1 MRSFLAKSILTSL
14 ALELH
19 RRTFISLTSTSIA
32 SKLPSDTSPS
42 LTQHEQNSI
51 TTINDLWHDN
61 DYITIPLE
69 KCSGG
74 RYCLRVTVSYEPVIS
89 RLDKS
94 LSYVP
99 YKVFKLAIDT
109 GSPYLVISDGSEFA
123 SFVNEMNS
131 NDQNAF
137 SFMSILSRRL
147 ALIDREIK
155 YVFPDSGYAP
165 TIDIY
170 GSQSGSISWKK
181 TLIQISKSNV
191 LKSVVLGVLDKNLAE
206 ESGGSLLGLVRNQ
219 KNIVTEKVQPRP
231 TLLYQLAVENG
242 AISSFQIDGPNQL
255 LTLSRKSM
263 ISTGSERNAISL
275 FDLRPLGDFVDH
287 YAVEV
292 MELKFDGMSF
302 TPESID
308 KGIGSNVM
316 RKIVAVF
323 DTGLTGCLLT
333 SPLWDDLSRMGL
345 HLKEIKD
352 ITVSTK
358 TISNLVFQFETSET
372 DNPYFNVHPI
382 NLDWFTD
389 EDTCP
394 YVVVLGQTFL
404 NRASLT
410 IDIDDRKVCFE
421 RSSRLSD
428 VK

>member
-14 ALELH
+14 ALEFH

-42 LTQHEQNSI
+42 LTLQEKNSI
-51 TTINDLWHDN
+51 TTINDLWRDD
-61 DYITIPLE
+61 DYITLPLE

-74 RYCLRVTVSYEPVIS
+74 RYCLRVTVSYAPVVS
-89 RLDKS
+89 WLDHS

-123 SFVNEMNS
+123 SFVNEMSS
-131 NDQNAF
+131 NNQNDF
-137 SFMSILSRRL
+137 SFMSILLRQL
-147 ALIDREIK
+147 AFSDREIK
-155 YVFPDSGYAP
+155 FVFADSEYPP

-170 GSQSGSISWKK
+170 GSQSGTISWKK
-181 TLIQISKSNV
+181 TMIQISKSNV
-191 LKSVVLGVLDKNLAE
+191 LKSVVLGVLDNNLAE

-219 KNIVTEKVQPRP
+219 NHVPTEKVQLRP
-231 TLLYQLAVENG
+231 TLLDQLAFESG

-255 LTLSRKSM
+255 LNLSRTSM
-263 ISTGSERNAISL
+263 ISTSERNAISL

-292 MELKFDGMSF
+292 MELKFDGISF
-302 TPESID
+302 TPESICKAMD
-308 KGIGSNVM
+308 SKVM

-333 SPLWDDLSRMGL
+333 SPLWEDLSRIGL
-345 HLKEIKD
+345 HSKKIKD

-358 TISNLVFQFETSET
+358 TISNLVFQFKTSET
-372 DNPYFNVHPI
+372 DNPYFNVNPI

-404 NRASLT
+404 NRGSLT